1 MSNISSS
8 NRLHGIKSN
17 GIVSVW
23 LDGAATLSN
32 SVGAWES
39 LRIATI
45 PSGFRPKASLCVP
58 LVGDYGV
65 GMARLD
71 PDGSVLVLARG
82 SSLNGNV
89 TFAATYDASE

>member
-1 MSNISSS
+1 MSNVSSG
-8 NRLHGIKSN
+8 NQLHGIRSS

-39 LRIATI
+39 RQVATI
-45 PSGFRPKASLCVP
+45 PSGFRPQASLCVP
-58 LVGDYGV
+58 LVSDYGV
-65 GMARLD
+65 GMAKLD
-71 PDGSVLVLARG
+71 PDGSVAVLARG

-89 TFAATYDASE
+89 TFATTYDAGE

>member
-8 NRLHGIKSN
+8 NKLHGIKAS

-23 LDGAATLSN
+23 LDGAATLSG

-45 PSGFRPKASLCVP
+45 PSGFRPKESLCVP
-58 LVGDYGV
+58 LAGDYEV

-71 PDGSVLVLARG
+71 PDGSVSVLARG

-89 TFAATYDASE
+89 AFVATYDAGQ